1 MKLLTIFLATLFLLT
16 ACKEKEADAANDN
29 WQKSEHNYIIQH
41 GNLGLNI
48 RQQYR
53 SDYDHIEPSYKLD
66 KKWYDVTAAFRVAE
80 DDGAREYRPK
90 LTHTLIKWSPE
101 DTINE
106 DGSVSKSDT
115 KFSLGHRIEFRN
127 YENESTDDYWRYR
140 LVGKV
145 SIGLGD
151 RLSVWGQIQPRWT
164 FGQGQENDTT
174 IDDIKNQ
181 AGIKIN
187 LDDNVSFSPYIEIM
201 ADKDMKQESAMIGT
215 SLSLTF

>member
-16 ACKEKEADAANDN
+16 ACKEKEAEAANND
-29 WQKSEHNYIIQH
+29 WKKTEHNYTIQH
-41 GNLGLNI
+41 GNYGLDI
-48 RQQYR
+48 RTYYR
-53 SDYDHIEPSYKLD
+53 SDYMHIQPSYKLD

-80 DDGAREYRPK
+80 DDGAREYRPN

-101 DTINE
+101 DTTNE

-115 KFSLGHRIEFRN
+115 KFSLGHRIAFRN

-140 LVGKV
+140 LIGNV

-151 RLSVWGQIQPRWT
+151 RISVWGQVEPRWT
-164 FGQGQENDTT
+164 FGQGQEDDTT

-181 AGIKIN
+181 VGIKIN
-187 LDDNVSFSPYIEIM
+187 LDDNVSFSPYVEVI
-201 ADKDMKQESAMIGT
+201 ADQDFKKESAMIGT